1 MTRGTRAAAP
11 GRAPVTGDDVRTAA
25 RWLTD
30 HLVQHPVSAFAAQ
43 AGPVRWS
50 CWTTAEHVVDDLLA
64 YALQLAALPRLA
76 YVPLVGP
83 RGEDEIAHVDR
94 AAGTAGLC
102 EALLGGG
109 ELLATLA
116 ETRPVAARAYHPY
129 GTSDAAGF
137 AAMGVVEVLVHG
149 HDVLLG
155 LADEH
160 VPVPGGPRTA
170 GPRTALPGR
179 RARTGRRQGPPA
191 PLGDRARRAA
201 RATAAHALALG
212 RVGALRPPGGRQPD
226 EAAAAAAIRRAPEES
241 AAPSFHTMRRRR
253 SSSSPGTA
261 TRTREPRATSSATA
275 RLDRTATAPPCCTAV
290 LRAAVEPR

>member
-1 MTRGTRAAAP
+1 MSARTDHSPDVVA
-11 GRAPVTGDDVRTAA
+11 GDDVRTAT
-25 RWLTD
+25 RWLAGY
-30 HLVQHPVSAFAAQ
+30 LVQHPVTAFDAQ

-155 LADEH
+155 LAGEH
-160 VPVPGGPRTA
+160 VPFPEGLAPRVLARLFPDVEPAPDDDPDLLLLWAT
-170 GPRTALPGR
+170 GRGELPGR
-179 RARTGRRQGPPA
+179 GRR
-191 PLGDRARRAA
+191 
-201 RATAAHALALG
+201 
-212 RVGALRPPGGRQPD
+212 
-226 EAAAAAAIRRAPEES
+226 
-241 AAPSFHTMRRRR
+241 
-253 SSSSPGTA
+253 
-261 TRTREPRATSSATA
+261 TRWRWDASVR
-275 RLDRTATAPPCCTAV
+275 
-290 LRAAVEPR
+290 